1 LYTLGVIGILES
13 VFGPVITRLFGLP
26 AEAVGA
32 LIVGFLRK
40 DVAVGMLAPLDLGIR
55 QLIVASVVLVVYFPC
70 VATFVVMFKELGLKD
85 MVKATLIMITVA
97 LSVGTGLNLLLRAAG
112 V

>member
-1 LYTLGVIGILES
+1 
-13 VFGPVITRLFGLP
+13 
-26 AEAVGA
+26 VGA

-40 DVAVGMLAPLDLGIR
+40 DVAVGMLAPLELSFR

-70 VATFVVMFKELGLKD
+70 VATFVVMYKELGIRDLLKS
-85 MVKATLIMITVA
+85 TLIMISVA
-97 LSVGTGLNLLLRAAG
+97 LFVGGGLNFILRAVG